1 MSRAVKAFILF
12 ATIAVIAAA
21 CGGTTSSPETT
32 ESLPGSA
39 ETTSST
45 VVDTTTSTTTTT
57 APATGERLSDYIPG
71 FFDVSDPS
79 ASEAEFRR
87 QEQQIQ
93 EAVARCMAAEGF
105 EYIPYIP
112 GDDLFFGFG
121 DPAEFASTYGY
132 GVSTFVTMEDAF
144 FGSPDDDPNTPILD
158 AMSAAEQEE
167 YFALLYGESPDFDFE
182 NMTDEEID
190 AAFAGFVPT
199 GCFADAQ
206 EAIYGSLDFYVE
218 FGEALDDLFSRV
230 EADPRIIAAEADWS
244 TCMSGKG
251 YTFASQNEIYEYL
264 QTRVDAVVTYP
275 DPFADTDIVEPDFAS
290 MTEEEIAQF
299 FEEQDALFAPQYDEA
314 ELAELNAEEIAIAL
328 ADNSC
333 NENASSIY
341 DAVVAE
347 YEAEWIAENRDAL
360 LAYRRDS

>member
-32 ESLPGSA
+32 ESLPGA

-45 VVDTTTSTTTTT
+45 VANTTTSTTTTT
-57 APATGERLSDYIPG
+57 VPATGERLSDYIPG
-71 FFDVSDPS
+71 FFDVSNPA

-87 QEQQIQ
+87 QEQEIQ
-93 EAVARCMAAEGF
+93 EAVAVCMAAEGF

-112 GDDLFFGFG
+112 GDDVFFGFG
-121 DPAEFASTYGY
+121 DPAEFASAYGY
-132 GVSTFVTMEDAF
+132 GISTFVAMEDAF
-144 FGSPDDDPNTPILD
+144 FGSPDDDPNTPIIE

-199 GCFADAQ
+199 GCFAEAQ
-206 EAIYGSLDFYVE
+206 DEVFGSLDFYVE
-218 FGEALDDLFSRV
+218 FGDALDELFSRV
-230 EADPRIIAAEADWS
+230 EADPRIIAAEAAWS

-251 YTFASQNEIYEYL
+251 YTFASQDEIFDYL

-275 DPFADTDIVEPDFAS
+275 DPFADTDIPEPDFAS
-290 MTEEEIAQF
+290 MTDDEIAQF
-299 FEEQDALFAPQYDEA
+299 FEEQDALFAPQYDGA

-333 NENASSIY
+333 NEASADIY
-341 DAVVAE
+341 DVVLAE
-347 YEAEWIAENRDAL
+347 YEAEWIADNRDAL
-360 LAYRRDS
+360 QAYRRDS